1 MLIQDRGSK
10 AESKRQREAN
20 NGESS
25 TSNDRV
31 RIYPC
36 LSFPSVFGSLIRCLP
51 EITGF
56 KLTQIRVTRNQR
68 HLLRTTSCEMGPL
81 TSRRLI
87 NHVEIGQGENQN
99 RRGRGLEDLGGTY
112 VLS

>member
-1 MLIQDRGSK
+1 MLIQNLGSK

-51 EITGF
+51 EITRF

-68 HLLRTTSCEMGPL
+68 HLLRTTSSEMGPL

-87 NHVEIGQGENQN
+87 NHVEIGQGENRN

>member
-1 MLIQDRGSK
+1 MPSVPSVN
-10 AESKRQREAN
+10 AVTSESKRQREAN

-51 EITGF
+51 EITRF

-68 HLLRTTSCEMGPL
+68 HLLRTTSSEMGPL
-81 TSRRLI
+81 ISRRLI
-87 NHVEIGQGENQN
+87 KHVEIGQGDKI
-99 RRGRGLEDLGGTY
+99 GIDVVEDWKI
-112 VLS
+112 